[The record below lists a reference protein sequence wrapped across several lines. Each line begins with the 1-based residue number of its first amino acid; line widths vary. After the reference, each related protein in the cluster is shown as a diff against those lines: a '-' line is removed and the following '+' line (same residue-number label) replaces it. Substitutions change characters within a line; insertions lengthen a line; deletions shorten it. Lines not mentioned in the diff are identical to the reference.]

1 MKKLRILSLALAGA
15 LCVSMLAG
23 CGSNDQGSA
32 NTPSAGG
39 ETTPA
44 GTETSS
50 TGNTDGAIKIGGI
63 GPLTGSAAV
72 YGLATKQGAEIAIQE
87 INALGGLQF
96 VLDSQDDEGDTE
108 KAVNAYNK
116 LIGDGAQIIYG
127 CTTTNP
133 CVAVAAETNAARYFQ
148 ITPSASSTTVTEGKD
163 NVFQVCFTDPNQ
175 GITAANYIKDN
186 GLGTKV
192 AVIYNNGDA
201 YSTGIY
207 NAFQATADEIG
218 LEVVAVQTFPD
229 DSNTDFNVQLTAAK
243 DAGADLVFMP
253 IYYTPASLILSQAK
267 SMGYEPTFFGCDGM
281 DGILDLE
288 GFDVSLAEGL
298 MLMTPFNA
306 WGEDERTK
314 NFVSEYEAAYGG
326 IPNQFAADG
335 YDCMYAIYEACT
347 AAGVTADMS
356 AQDICEALIA
366 QFTSADFSV
375 DGLTGTGMTWSANGE
390 VSKAPVVVKV
400 EGGVYV
406 TQ

>member
-72 YGLATKQGAEIAIQE
+72 YGMATKQGAEIAIEE

-148 ITPSASSTTVTEGKD
+148 ITPSASSTDVTSGKD

-186 GLGTKV
+186 NLGTKV

-218 LEVVAVQTFPD
+218 LEIVTVQTFPD
-229 DSNTDFNVQLTAAK
+229 DSNTDFNVQLSAAK

-314 NFVSEYEAAYGG
+314 TFVSEYEAAYGG

-347 AAGVTADMS
+347 AAGITADMS
-356 AQDICEALIA
+356 AQDVCEALIA

>member
-1 MKKLRILSLALAGA
+1 MKKFLAMLLTVAMLGGA
-15 LCVSMLAG
+15 LAG
-23 CGSNDQGSA
+23 CGGDTANGGSA
-32 NTPSAGG
+32 NTPTG
-39 ETTPA
+39 
-44 GTETSS
+44 GTETTS
-50 TGNTDGAIKIGGI
+50 GNTSGGSTEGTIKIGGI
-63 GPLTGSAAV
+63 GPLTGSNAV
-72 YGLATKQGAEIAIQE
+72 YGLATKQGAEVAINE

-96 VLDSQDDEGDTE
+96 SLDFQDDEGDSE
-108 KAVNAYNK
+108 KAINAYGK
-116 LIGDGAQIIYG
+116 LKDDGAQIIYG
-127 CTTTNP
+127 CTTTIP
-133 CVAVAAETNAARYFQ
+133 CVAVAAETNSDRYFQ
-148 ITPSASSTTVTEGKD
+148 LTPSASSTDVTSGRD

-186 GLGTKV
+186 NLGTKI

-207 NAFQATADEIG
+207 NAFQTTADEIG
-218 LEVVAVQTFPD
+218 LEIVTVQTFPD
-229 DSNTDFNVQLTAAK
+229 DSNTDFNVQLNAAK

-253 IYYTPASLILSQAK
+253 IYYTPASLILNQAK

-281 DGILDLE
+281 DGILDLK
-288 GFDVSLAEGL
+288 GFDTTLAEGL

-306 WGEDERTK
+306 WGEDERTV
-314 NFVSEYEAAYGG
+314 NFVSEYETAYGG

-356 AQDICEALIA
+356 AEEVCEALIA

>member
-1 MKKLRILSLALAGA
+1 M
-15 LCVSMLAG
+15 
-23 CGSNDQGSA
+23 
-32 NTPSAGG
+32 
-39 ETTPA
+39 
-44 GTETSS
+44 
-50 TGNTDGAIKIGGI
+50 
-63 GPLTGSAAV
+63 
-72 YGLATKQGAEIAIQE
+72 
-87 INALGGLQF
+87 
-96 VLDSQDDEGDTE
+96 
-108 KAVNAYNK
+108 
-116 LIGDGAQIIYG
+116 
-127 CTTTNP
+127 
-133 CVAVAAETNAARYFQ
+133 AVAAETYSARYFQ
-148 ITPSASSTTVTEGKD
+148 LTPSASSTTVTEGKD

-186 GLGTKV
+186 NLGTKV

-229 DSNTDFNVQLTAAK
+229 DSNTDFNVQLSAAK

-314 NFVSEYEAAYGG
+314 TFVSEYEAAYGG

-347 AAGVTADMS
+347 AAGITADMS
-356 AQDICEALIA
+356 PQDVCEALIA